1 MRKTYLTM
9 IACLF
14 ALVTYAQDKV
24 ILTGKFE
31 GYKAG
36 KKVMMVK
43 MPYGKEK
50 AEKMELKLKD
60 DGSFEKTIELKEPSL
75 YSFGYG
81 RVRAMLVADKPGKV
95 EINVTAKGV
104 QTVKGSQATQDFI
117 DYRAKQKELNKKY
130 IQPLMKKYQAAY
142 AEFNK
147 AKKAEKDE
155 TKKKEL
161 EKAFANKRDE
171 LMQEYTEL
179 SSKMS
184 ADLNLYVKDNMAT
197 SLAVMTASR
206 GWKDSDLKV
215 VKKIIKKFKKAHP
228 NWTATKALQERYN
241 ILKSISIGAVAPE
254 IALQNPDGKVVKLS
268 SLRGKYVLV
277 DFWASWCGPCRKENP
292 NVVANYNKYKDKGFA
307 IYGVSLD
314 AKKDRWVKAI
324 KKDKLDW
331 DQVSD
336 LKGWN
341 SAAGYDYNIRSIP
354 ASFLLDKKGRII
366 AKDLRGGE
374 LNKKLAEIFGEA
386 GK

>member
-1 MRKTYLTM
+1 
-9 IACLF
+9 
-14 ALVTYAQDKV
+14 
-24 ILTGKFE
+24 
-31 GYKAG
+31 
-36 KKVMMVK
+36 
-43 MPYGKEK
+43 
-50 AEKMELKLKD
+50 
-60 DGSFEKTIELKEPSL
+60 
-75 YSFGYG
+75 
-81 RVRAMLVADKPGKV
+81 
-95 EINVTAKGV
+95 
-104 QTVKGSQATQDFI
+104 
-117 DYRAKQKELNKKY
+117 
-130 IQPLMKKYQAAY
+130 MKKYQTAY

-147 AKKAEKDE
+147 AKKDEKDE
-155 TKKKEL
+155 AKKKEL

-171 LMQEYTEL
+171 LMQEYEGL
-179 SSKMS
+179 NSKKT
-184 ADLNLYVKDNMAT
+184 AELNLYVKDNMAT
-197 SLAVMTASR
+197 SLAVMFASS

-268 SLRGKYVLV
+268 SLRGKYVLI
-277 DFWASWCGPCRKENP
+277 DFWASWCGPCRQENP

-331 DQVSD
+331 HQVSD
-336 LKGWN
+336 LKGWS

-366 AKDLRGGE
+366 ARDLRGGE
-374 LNKKLAEIFGEA
+374 LSKKLAEIFGEA